1 MIALPNPFFFGPPE
15 FSRQALIDAECLR
28 AVEEALEPLPIF
40 LQRAKSEPRP
50 QSGWLD
56 WLHDLGELAS

>member
-1 MIALPNPFFFGPPE
+1 MATASVLQNPFNFGQPE
-15 FSRQALIDAECLR
+15 SSRFVLDEAAFMD
-28 AVEEALEPLPIF
+28 ALEPLPIF

-56 WLHDLGELAS
+56 WLHDLGELAR